1 MSTELKKTF
10 CRCLKIYQTFA
21 RCQSKLVVIRPM
33 NDEKFIRVTLRLP
46 KSLHETLAAVAD
58 SKTSTT
64 NAEVVSRLEKSLLED
79 EELRTVAADRVSKE
93 DLLVLRNEIDALLDR
108 KLMSLAM
115 ALNAGSTSFIPKKD

>member
-1 MSTELKKTF
+1 
-10 CRCLKIYQTFA
+10 
-21 RCQSKLVVIRPM
+21 M